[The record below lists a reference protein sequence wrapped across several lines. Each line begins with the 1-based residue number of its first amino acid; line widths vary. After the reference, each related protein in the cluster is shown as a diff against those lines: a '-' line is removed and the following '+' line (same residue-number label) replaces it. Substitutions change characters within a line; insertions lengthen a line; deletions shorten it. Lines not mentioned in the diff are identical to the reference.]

1 MKIYHRSSQ
10 TNMTETLL
18 YVQQTLAILKQMA
31 CSTMAQCMD
40 SDGTVKAGLR
50 QRILQYDS
58 DISGF
63 DGLGRDSSAM
73 SLENEVITGEPLLE
87 NAQQEQQLCGDSYA
101 AVLFAFSLIY
111 EYLLAVKTDVIP
123 LEAASLANPESTVID
138 GGEQCFVIQVTETD
152 KPFYLFLREHTREPL
167 GLAYLGQD
175 KSSRFL
181 ESHALV
187 VALQSKHGMLEMRNS
202 VTVPV
207 QEHRQIVIDI
217 CLCKVIRKFLKIQY
231 GLGYLQA
238 VVVDTAVGILG
249 QTKFLGKQRTDAK
262 PSAIQACLVMAE
274 VRRRKTKLDAFLKF
288 GNSFN
293 RPVQGVVGHGALWC
307 RGLMTGLL
315 EVSRY
320 LPAPLIERKLM

>member
-1 MKIYHRSSQ
+1 
-10 TNMTETLL
+10 
-18 YVQQTLAILKQMA
+18 
-31 CSTMAQCMD
+31 MAQRMD
-40 SDGTVKAGLR
+40 SNGTVKAGLH
-50 QRILQYDS
+50 QRILQNDG
-58 DISGF
+58 DISWL
-63 DGLGRDSSAM
+63 DGLRSNSLAM

-87 NAQQEQQLCGDSYA
+87 NAQQEQQLCGDGYA
-101 AVLFAFSLIY
+101 AVLLAFALVY

-207 QEHRQIVIDI
+207 QKHRQIVIDI
-217 CLCKVIRKFLKIQY
+217 CLCKVVRKFSQIQY
-231 GLGYLQA
+231 RLRDLQA
-238 VVVDTAVGILG
+238 IGVNRTVRILS
-249 QTKFLGKQRTDAK
+249 QAEFLCKKRTDAK
-262 PSAIQACLVMAE
+262 PSAIQTCLGMAE
-274 VRRRKTKLDAFLKF
+274 VRRRKT
-288 GNSFN
+288 
-293 RPVQGVVGHGALWC
+293 
-307 RGLMTGLL
+307 
-315 EVSRY
+315 
-320 LPAPLIERKLM
+320 

>member
-1 MKIYHRSSQ
+1 MKIYHRSRQ

-31 CSTMAQCMD
+31 CSTMAQRMD

-73 SLENEVITGEPLLE
+73 SLENEVITGKPLLE
-87 NAQQEQQLCGDSYA
+87 DAQQEQQLCRDSHT
-101 AVLFAFSLIY
+101 AVLLALALID

-123 LEAASLANPESTVID
+123 LEATCLAHSESTVINS
-138 GGEQCFVIQVTETD
+138 GEQSLVIQVTETD
-152 KPFYLFLREHTREPL
+152 KPFHLLLGEHTWESL
-167 GLAYLGQD
+167 WLAYFWQD
-175 KSSRFL
+175 EASRFL
-181 ESHALV
+181 ETHILV
-187 VALQSKHGMLEMRNS
+187 IILQSKHGMFEMRDC

-207 QEHRQIVIDI
+207 QKHRQIVIDI

-231 GLGYLQA
+231 SLCNLQA

-249 QTKFLGKQRTDAK
+249 QTKFFGKQRYAV
-262 PSAIQACLVMAE
+262 PE
-274 VRRRKTKLDAFLKF
+274 F

-293 RPVQGVVGHGALWC
+293 RLVQGIVGHGVLWC
-307 RGLMTGLL
+307 RGLMAGLL
-315 EVSRY
+315 KESRH
-320 LPAPLIERKLM
+320 LPAPLNKRRIDRE

>member
-1 MKIYHRSSQ
+1 
-10 TNMTETLL
+10 
-18 YVQQTLAILKQMA
+18 
-31 CSTMAQCMD
+31 MD

-175 KSSRFL
+175 KSSRFF

-187 VALQSKHGMLEMRNS
+187 VVLQSKHGMLEMRNS

-231 GLGYLQA
+231 GLGYLQT

-249 QTKFLGKQRTDAK
+249 QTKFFSEKRY
-262 PSAIQACLVMAE
+262 
-274 VRRRKTKLDAFLKF
+274 AFLKI

-293 RPVQGVVGHGALWC
+293 RPVQSVVGHGVLWC
-307 RGLMTGLL
+307 RGLMTEG
-315 EVSRY
+315 
-320 LPAPLIERKLM
+320 

>member
-1 MKIYHRSSQ
+1 
-10 TNMTETLL
+10 MTETLL

-31 CSTMAQCMD
+31 CSTMAQRMD

-73 SLENEVITGEPLLE
+73 SLENEV
-87 NAQQEQQLCGDSYA
+87 
-101 AVLFAFSLIY
+101 
-111 EYLLAVKTDVIP
+111 AVKILGLAKRQGRADVIP

-175 KSSRFL
+175 KSSRFF

-187 VALQSKHGMLEMRNS
+187 VVLQSKHGMLEMRNS

-207 QEHRQIVIDI
+207 QKHRQIVIDI

-249 QTKFLGKQRTDAK
+249 QTKFFGKQRY
-262 PSAIQACLVMAE
+262 
-274 VRRRKTKLDAFLKF
+274 AFLKF

-293 RPVQGVVGHGALWC
+293 RPVQGVVGHGVLWC

>member
-1 MKIYHRSSQ
+1 MKIDHRSSQ

-31 CSTMAQCMD
+31 CCTMAQRMD
-40 SDGTVKAGLR
+40 SNGTVKAGLR

-87 NAQQEQQLCGDSYA
+87 NAQQEQQLCGDGYA
-101 AVLFAFSLIY
+101 AVLLAFALVY

-207 QEHRQIVIDI
+207 QKHRQIVIDI
-217 CLCKVIRKFLKIQY
+217 CLCKVIRKFLKVQY
-231 GLGYLQA
+231 SLCNLQT

-249 QTKFLGKQRTDAK
+249 QTKFFSEKRY
-262 PSAIQACLVMAE
+262 
-274 VRRRKTKLDAFLKF
+274 AFLKF

-293 RPVQGVVGHGALWC
+293 RPVQGIVGHGVLWC

-315 EVSRY
+315 RLSRH
-320 LPAPLIERKLM
+320 LPAPLNKRRIDRE

>member
-1 MKIYHRSSQ
+1 MKIDHRSSQ
-10 TNMTETLL
+10 TNMTETFL

-31 CSTMAQCMD
+31 CSTMAQRMD

-111 EYLLAVKTDVIP
+111 EYLLAVKILGLAKRQGRADVIP

-175 KSSRFL
+175 KSSRFF

-187 VALQSKHGMLEMRNS
+187 VVLQSKHGMLEMRNS

-217 CLCKVIRKFLKIQY
+217 YLCKVIRKFLKIQY
-231 GLGYLQA
+231 GLGYLQT

-249 QTKFLGKQRTDAK
+249 QTKFFGKQRY
-262 PSAIQACLVMAE
+262 
-274 VRRRKTKLDAFLKF
+274 AFLKF

-293 RPVQGVVGHGALWC
+293 RPVQGVVGHGVLWC
-307 RGLMTGLL
+307 RGLMTGLF

-320 LPAPLIERKLM
+320 LPAPLNRRIN